1 MIKIYQSIYKADG
14 LKIKVD
20 QNQNIMKALIHECH
34 SGKVNNRKTR
44 AQNQNQKREKLMS
57 TTRKTLMN
65 ERQDMSKIQ
74 SLTQI
79 AQKMSVEEMI

>member
-14 LKIKVD
+14 LKIKVE

-44 AQNQNQKREKLMS
+44 AQNQNQKREKIEKEEPQNQTWLVCTCFNAFCM
-57 TTRKTLMN
+57 
-65 ERQDMSKIQ
+65 
-74 SLTQI
+74 QI
-79 AQKMSVEEMI
+79 PNMGIIVDKV